1 MLGWV
6 LMVAAVMVC
15 TFVIYHAFPGDAP
28 RSTFTI
34 DTAPELAPSRSA
46 EAQNLG

>member
-1 MLGWV
+1 
-6 LMVAAVMVC
+6 MVTAVMVC
-15 TFVIYHAFPGDAP
+15 TFVIYHAFPEDAP

-34 DTAPELAPSRSA
+34 DSVPEPSQTA